1 MEGEDS
7 GTFKDRKFHL
17 HAHSLFLDSSIEEPG
32 EQGLW
37 STLFMSISQC

>member
-7 GTFKDRKFHL
+7 GTFKDR